1 MLKIYHIEG
10 PLDCP
15 NWPKK
20 VDESCLIALQSEVSQ
35 LDFHVVFEPLSDA
48 GGRWNNAG
56 KGHNRPLRIPFG
68 HL

>member
-20 VDESCLIALQSEVSQ
+20 VDESCLLALQSEVSQ
-35 LDFHVVFEPLSDA
+35 LDFHVVWGGCGGTMLERGTTDPLGFLLDTSEP
-48 GGRWNNAG
+48 
-56 KGHNRPLRIPFG
+56 P
-68 HL
+68 